1 MASFLNMD
9 FDTLAQNPIG
19 GGSGLGTGGG
29 SALGTLLAGLGGPLG
44 AGLSAASSLFSFLG
58 GGGQRSRQ
66 KSIYNSLGSYAS
78 QVGGMR
84 GRLNPTNLYAQ
95 TVAGFQPQQRRF
107 DQEMSRRF
115 GFDSGQAGGFL
126 ARLLSE
132 KFGAL
137 RPELEQQSAG
147 FDLKALV
154 EAANIKAQ
162 QGQYI

>member
-9 FDTLAQNPIG
+9 FDTLAQNPISGNPFSNG
-19 GGSGLGTGGG
+19 GDSIFK
-29 SALGTLLAGLGGPLG
+29 TLLAGLGGPLG

-66 KSIYNSLGSYAS
+66 RSIYNSLGNYAS

-107 DQEMSRRF
+107 DEQMSRRF
-115 GFDSGQAGGFL
+115 GFDSGQAGGYL

-147 FDLKALV
+147 FDLKALL

-162 QGQYI
+162 QGQFI